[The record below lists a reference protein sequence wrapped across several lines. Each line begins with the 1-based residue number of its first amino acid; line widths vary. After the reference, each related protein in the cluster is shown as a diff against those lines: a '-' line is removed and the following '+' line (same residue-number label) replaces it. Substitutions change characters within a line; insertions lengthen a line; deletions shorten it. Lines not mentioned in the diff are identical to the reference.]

1 MKNIF
6 KKLFNKTD
14 ETKNKGINSNTEFVG
29 FVKPKHGLSKIATKE
44 SKFESKI
51 NKNPIDDIIDWIDKS
66 ESGKSN
72 IKSKSGKSNINSKQH
87 LKSKYERHPNNMED
101 ESNIIK
107 NFERSFGTQISDEKL
122 ENVGFINE
130 TRNFYE
136 YQKNKVK
143 IHLYKNEHYS
153 KKQVNWNYE
162 ILDLEKRK
170 VTQKGKL
177 NYMVDVVDLINL
189 I

>member
-6 KKLFNKTD
+6 KKLFNKTE
-14 ETKNKGINSNTEFVG
+14 ETKNKGINSNNEDVG
-29 FVKPKHGLSKIATKE
+29 FVKPKPGLSKTVTKE
-44 SKFESKI
+44 SKSEPKI
-51 NKNPIDDIIDWIDKS
+51 NKNPIDNIIDWVDKP
-66 ESGKSN
+66 
-72 IKSKSGKSNINSKQH
+72 KSKKIKNKPKVESNPRIT
-87 LKSKYERHPNNMED
+87 SKYERHPNNMED

-153 KKQVNWNYE
+153 KRQINWNYE